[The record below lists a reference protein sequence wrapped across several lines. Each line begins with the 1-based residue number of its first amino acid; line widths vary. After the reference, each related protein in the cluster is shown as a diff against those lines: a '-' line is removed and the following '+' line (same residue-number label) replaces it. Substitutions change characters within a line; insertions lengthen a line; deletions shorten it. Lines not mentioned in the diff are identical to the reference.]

1 MTILRKIWKWIG
13 DNSERIKIIS
23 GIFVAGYAVEEYLSV
38 QRATKVTRALDYIT
52 AATSHD
58 IMTSRVATELFAAQR
73 PMSDNITPEK
83 LWNPKSQSVCSITTY
98 SKCVPEAENTEA
110 MNEIRSIIN
119 SNEEIKTHVHNL
131 INVYYDVGTCGLSK
145 QCDPHTICQAF
156 YPEISGFYTKYY
168 GYLQYFE
175 TNWNI
180 GKLSQIGNFVDMC
193 EPYIAIK

>member
-23 GIFVAGYAVEEYLSV
+23 GIFVAAYAVEEYLSV

-52 AATSHD
+52 AATSRD
-58 IMTSRVATELFAAQR
+58 IMISRVATELFAAQR
-73 PMSDNITPEK
+73 PMSNNITKEK
-83 LWNPKSQSVCSITTY
+83 LWSPQSQSVCSTMTY
-98 SKCVPEAENTEA
+98 SKCVNGGESAEA
-110 MNEIRSIIN
+110 MSEIMGIIN
-119 SNEEIKTHVHNL
+119 GNEEIKTHVHNL

-175 TNWNI
+175 STWQM

-193 EPYIAIK
+193 EPYMAIK